1 MEGTFKERNSS
12 APSLSLS
19 QYFSLSLLS
28 DVLVALPVLMK
39 EEEEGE
45 DEQVPG
51 AAGVQW
57 DIRGVPHAIL
67 SNSLSLSRSLIDIS
81 LPLPNALGE
90 ELMDPTGERG
100 KM

>member
-1 MEGTFKERNSS
+1 M
-12 APSLSLS
+12 
-19 QYFSLSLLS
+19 
-28 DVLVALPVLMK
+28 
-39 EEEEGE
+39 
-45 DEQVPG
+45 
-51 AAGVQW
+51 QW

-90 ELMDPTGERG
+90 ELMDPTGEGG